1 MSEFPERTWLWR
13 DQYHYLNTSPS
24 KVGNK
29 VSVEYVR
36 ADLYDTV
43 TAERDAALARAERA
57 EKALDQAIRRANLY
71 AENELED
78 SDLRAAKHEVNQ
90 MLVVWN
96 SRDDYKDLNAY
107 LRARENQ

>member
-43 TAERDAALARAERA
+43 TAERDAAVSIGKELMERLQWYVNEDDVRDEQGNEYWIEGRNEAMNLLARA
-57 EKALDQAIRRANLY
+57 K
-71 AENELED
+71 EL
-78 SDLRAAKHEVNQ
+78 LK
-90 MLVVWN
+90 
-96 SRDDYKDLNAY
+96 
-107 LRARENQ
+107 